1 MKGVIFCSLVITRFV
16 ELIQQHLVF
25 FEAIYTSF
33 RRQNPFMASN
43 QSPEG
48 AKYTSDG
55 HSPSLN
61 RLKTSNQNK
70 TNSTSFLK
78 HSAYRCRLSQN

>member
-61 RLKTSNQNK
+61 NCAFYQKINCETDARV
-70 TNSTSFLK
+70 
-78 HSAYRCRLSQN
+78 RR